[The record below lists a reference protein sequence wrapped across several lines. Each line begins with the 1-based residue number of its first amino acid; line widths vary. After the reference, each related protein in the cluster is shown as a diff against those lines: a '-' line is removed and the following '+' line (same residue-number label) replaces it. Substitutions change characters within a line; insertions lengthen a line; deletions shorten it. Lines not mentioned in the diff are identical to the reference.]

1 MIDDNV
7 INYLCCC
14 RLIWKKKCWIFFLSR
29 NESWA
34 SQLGKITF
42 FLFKGSL
49 SLSPPL
55 LLEVSDCSH
64 LVYEYCLQL
73 HLKELQFFIRNAYFA
88 SVVWL
93 EAVWSIIVFSFCRMR
108 FHSWSQQNYLPLQW
122 SCTLRPHKTKY
133 HFKFFIHSFNL
144 WTLTNDL
151 HVEHVS
157 SVGIPRSN
165 QR

>member
-1 MIDDNV
+1 MLLSSN
-7 INYLCCC
+7 LE
-14 RLIWKKKCWIFFLSR
+14 KKMLDIFFFPEMSL
-29 NESWA
+29 EQA
-34 SQLGKITF
+34 SLVRLLF
-42 FLFKGSL
+42 FCLRGL

-93 EAVWSIIVFSFCRMR
+93 EAVCSIIVFSFCRMR
-108 FHSWSQQNYLPLQW
+108 LHSWSQQNYLPLQW
-122 SCTLRPHKTKY
+122 SCTLRPHRNKY